1 MSLSLFAVLGDTRL
15 VYMVESAIPV
25 CESSRG
31 RRGQVATVARDRV
44 IDDLIYSRSDTFIRP
59 LFITADIFIFATALF
74 LRF

>member
-15 VYMVESAIPV
+15 VYMVESAIPA

-44 IDDLIYSRSDTFIRP
+44 IDDLYSRSDTFIRP